1 MKATP
6 DDNKQALFAMV
17 QNIKEDLARLEDQ
30 ARKARYMTAETAASN
45 IAKYALQA
53 AVYAAR
59 LEK

>member
-6 DDNKQALFAMV
+6 ADNRQALFAMI

-30 ARKARYMTAETAASN
+30 AHKARYMTAETAAAN
-45 IAKYALQA
+45 IAKSAFAA

-59 LEK
+59 LER